1 MSITVLYAHKN
12 QHDLT
17 LPYLIFGVGAEHSSA
32 EASVWAQCATPTDLM
47 VEGIS

>member
-1 MSITVLYAHKN
+1 MASFS
-12 QHDLT
+12 T
-17 LPYLIFGVGAEHSSA
+17 LPYLTFGVGAEHSSA